1 MVSGYPKVK
10 PYNGP
15 EAPLQA
21 TPVDGRDN
29 TYTFTM
35 PDYSVEV
42 EVKYEKIPQ
51 AVTFADPAN
60 GTLALSVNGNPLT
73 SGDKLAFFKEVTI
86 TATPR
91 RGLPNGVRLLEG
103 VRE

>member
-1 MVSGYPKVK
+1 
-10 PYNGP
+10 
-15 EAPLQA
+15 
-21 TPVDGRDN
+21 
-29 TYTFTM
+29 M

-86 TATPR
+86 TATPD
-91 RGLPNGVRLLEG
+91 EG
-103 VRE
+103 CQWCSAP